1 MDASARRRLSTV
13 KLTDTVSLT
22 HGGPIPRLG
31 LGVFRS
37 GAGAGTRDA
46 VLAALRAGYRHVD
59 TARIYRNEREVGE
72 ALRASGVPRA
82 EVFVTTKLWN
92 DDQGYDS
99 TLRACDASL
108 AELGLDFV
116 DLYLMH
122 WPVPGKRRDSW
133 RAMEELQRQGKCK
146 AIGVSNFMPRHLDDL
161 LEVAKV
167 RPSVNQI
174 ELHPFLQ
181 QRDAVRR
188 STELGIV
195 VEAYSPFA
203 KGHRL
208 DDPRLVAIAREVGR
222 PTAQVLVRWSL
233 QKGYVVLPK
242 SANPERIASNADVF
256 DFELSADTMT
266 KLDGLEE
273 GFRSAWDPSTVP

>member
-1 MDASARRRLSTV
+1 V
-13 KLTDTVSLT
+13 QITDTLPLS
-22 HGGPIPRLG
+22 HGGPIPRRG
-31 LGVFRS
+31 RGVFRS

-99 TLRACDASL
+99 TLRALESSL
-108 AELGLDFV
+108 KDLGLDHV

-133 RAMEELQRQGKCK
+133 RAMEQLHREGRCR

-161 LEVAKV
+161 IEVAEV
-167 RPSVNQI
+167 RPAVNQI

-181 QRDAVRR
+181 QRDAVAR
-188 STELGIV
+188 SSELGIV

-203 KGHRL
+203 KGRRL
-208 DDPRLVAIAREVGR
+208 EDPRLSDIARSAGR
-222 PTAQVLVRWSL
+222 SPAQVLVRWSL

-242 SANPERIASNADVF
+242 SATPERIAANANVF
-256 DFELSADTMT
+256 DFALTAEAMA
-266 KLDGLEE
+266 KLDALEE
-273 GFRSAWDPSTVP
+273 GFRSAWDPSVVP

>member
-1 MDASARRRLSTV
+1 
-13 KLTDTVSLT
+13 
-22 HGGPIPRLG
+22 
-31 LGVFRS
+31 
-37 GAGAGTRDA
+37 

-161 LEVAKV
+161 VEVAKV

-188 STELGIV
+188 STELGVV

-203 KGHRL
+203 KGRRL
-208 DDPRLVAIAREVGR
+208 EDPRLVAIAKEVGR

-242 SANPERIASNADVF
+242 SANPERIASNANVF
-256 DFELSADTMT
+256 EFELSDEAMS
-266 KLDGLEE
+266 KLDRLEE